1 MIINT
6 YLIHHSKVPE
16 AILIQTLE
24 KGTESLAM
32 RRKAEYHLFT
42 RSELEFMS
50 EFSLNLHLISD
61 MGANP
66 KSAQGTA
73 FAFSRPNKEA
83 LLLSNTSLL
92 LEYTSRVFLDS
103 LQE

>member
-1 MIINT
+1 MAPLAKQYDLNE
-6 YLIHHSKVPE
+6 YFQHSK
-16 AILIQTLE
+16 TF
-24 KGTESLAM
+24 
-32 RRKAEYHLFT
+32 EYL
-42 RSELEFMS
+42 
-50 EFSLNLHLISD
+50 D

-66 KSAQGTA
+66 QSSIGTA
-73 FAFSRPNKEA
+73 FAFSRPSREA

>member
-1 MIINT
+1 
-6 YLIHHSKVPE
+6 
-16 AILIQTLE
+16 
-24 KGTESLAM
+24 
-32 RRKAEYHLFT
+32 
-42 RSELEFMS
+42 
-50 EFSLNLHLISD
+50 

-92 LEYTSRVFLDS
+92 LEYTSRVFLNS

>member
-1 MIINT
+1 MWKT
-6 YLIHHSKVPE
+6 DSPALQVPE

-24 KGTESLAM
+24 KGTEGLVM
-32 RRKAEYHLFT
+32 RRKEEWHLWQNSKNF
-42 RSELEFMS
+42 RKVFLGRHHFQ
-50 EFSLNLHLISD
+50 FSD
-61 MGANP
+61 MGASP
-66 KSAQGTA
+66 KSSIGTA
-73 FAFSRPNKEA
+73 FAFSRPSREA

>member
-1 MIINT
+1 
-6 YLIHHSKVPE
+6 
-16 AILIQTLE
+16 
-24 KGTESLAM
+24 
-32 RRKAEYHLFT
+32 
-42 RSELEFMS
+42 
-50 EFSLNLHLISD
+50 

-66 KSAQGTA
+66 QSSIGTA
-73 FAFSRPNKEA
+73 FAFSRPSREA

>member
-1 MIINT
+1 
-6 YLIHHSKVPE
+6 
-16 AILIQTLE
+16 
-24 KGTESLAM
+24 M
-32 RRKAEYHLFT
+32 RRKEEWHLWQNSEYLDY
-42 RSELEFMS
+42 SENLLNKMF
-50 EFSLNLHLISD
+50 FSSD

-66 KSAQGTA
+66 KSSIGTA
-73 FAFSRPNKEA
+73 FAFSRPSREA